1 MTDLNVPGAVF
12 LLRRDAHLFSH
23 QPGIAER
30 LAGVRSALPLAPDEL
45 VHPDV
50 PADYL
55 VRLGKLRLSQLLP
68 DGREVTRAVLQAGA
82 VFTTRPPDEAAAD
95 PATDAYPLGDV
106 ILMAM
111 GEAELWALPA
121 GALAEASA

>member
-68 DGREVTRAVLQAGA
+68 DGREVTRAVL
-82 VFTTRPPDEAAAD
+82 TTRPPDEAAAD